1 MGVED
6 TLPDDLSG
14 ANPVDPSDL
23 VIPEGGG
30 ERIVTHSVEGLRNE
44 LARTRGNATAKAKE
58 AREAKAQLDA
68 ALARIKELEPFA
80 AEVETLKP
88 IAERWREHERA
99 QNDALKDANAA
110 KIKAL
115 TPDQVKLF
123 EGITDE
129 TVIAKM
135 LALLPAPSAA
145 ATEPEKP
152 GAFPVG
158 GGAGTSAGGVSLS
171 AAETAW
177 VKASRPDLVGRDP
190 AVIRFAYNRNGPGKQ
205 TPAK

>member
-1 MGVED
+1 MGAEVSVD
-6 TLPDDLSG
+6 PVIPN
-14 ANPVDPSDL
+14 ANPVDPGHVTFTEDG
-23 VIPEGGG
+23 E
-30 ERIVTHSVEGLRNE
+30 ERIVSHEAPALLNE
-44 LARTRGNATAKAKE
+44 LRRTRETSRTRAGQIKSLQAERDALA
-58 AREAKAQLDA
+58 ARVA
-68 ALARIKELEPFA
+68 ALEPVA
-80 AEVETLKP
+80 AEVEKLKP
-88 IAERWREHERA
+88 LAERWHEHERA

-129 TVIAKM
+129 NVIAKM
-135 LALLPAPSAA
+135 LALIPAPAA
-145 ATEPEKP
+145 ATTEAEKP

-158 GGAGTSAGGVSLS
+158 GGAGTSAGGVTLS